1 MKEAEHLAEALDQAE
16 LTAFDDRLALN
27 SQAAH
32 LAMPESRDQAVAE
45 SAPSQSQHVSRATFR
60 RSQLAAS
67 RPKRRNQAGRQQKT
81 RNWQKIQQSP
91 AHQSSSSRS

>member
-1 MKEAEHLAEALDQAE
+1 MKEAEHFAEALDQAE
-16 LTAFDDRLALN
+16 LTAFDDRLAPN

-32 LAMPESRDQAVAE
+32 LAMPESGDQAVAE
-45 SAPSQSQHVSRATFR
+45 SSPSQSQHVSRATFR

-67 RPKRRNQAGRQQKT
+67 RPKRRTQAGRQQKT
-81 RNWQKIQQSP
+81 RHQKIQQSP